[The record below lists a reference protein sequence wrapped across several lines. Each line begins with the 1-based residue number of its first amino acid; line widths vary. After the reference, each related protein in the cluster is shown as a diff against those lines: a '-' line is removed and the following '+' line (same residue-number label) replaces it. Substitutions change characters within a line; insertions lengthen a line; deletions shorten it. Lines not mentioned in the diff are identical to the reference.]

1 MAEHEIP
8 WKRIIDKVKELLG
21 HRNRYAVCLIGS
33 YARGDASSISDI
45 DLIVF
50 TEETIDLR
58 QTEIFHVNQK
68 EVTIFPVNVMNL
80 LRAKAVDFYNAN
92 NPFEAKLVFG
102 SKEVLE
108 KLRRGL
114 RGKKIDLNA
123 TKKLIGKAVAMRL
136 MSSMSD
142 VILDYGEGI
151 RDMRACL
158 SKTKLYVKLFREGA
172 EPWSIIPYRY
182 APEDKV
188 EKLIERLYRSS
199 GYEDLLAKIRS
210 LELKDLTRETFKEHV
225 EIIRDIIRKI
235 EDYISFAGKHARK
248 YVNLYLIIEEKI
260 RSTIWTSL
268 PSRWEIEEEFNSK
281 VSHYHTHIACT
292 DENVWWI
299 VSVDRDGNLELEHY
313 GETEF

>member
-123 TKKLIGKAVAMRL
+123 TN
-136 MSSMSD
+136 
-142 VILDYGEGI
+142 
-151 RDMRACL
+151 L